1 MRIVFLKFLFI
12 TAVLPGFG
20 QVSEEAVLSTEIWE
34 NIHLHLN
41 KTTFLE
47 GERLWFKAY
56 VREQKSQ
63 LPSLSTSNLHVA
75 LYDLEGKPI
84 KRKLVYIQNGMGEG
98 YIPIDS
104 TFVNEKYTLLAWT
117 NYMRNFKNLE
127 PYRQEISIVKDNDR
141 VEEHL
146 EEEVMISVYP
156 EGGYLIE
163 GTYNTVGIHLQNKLG
178 HGVSSSNMELV
189 DDSGKVIQSN
199 IKTNSF
205 GIGQTGFMVESG
217 RSYRLK
223 HKRPGLPTSFSELP
237 EAVKDRF
244 GFSIDNNGKD
254 KILVKLL
261 ASEETF
267 SVSQEQFCTMA
278 IYQDAYIYFE
288 DVALDKDKAV
298 VSILREKLP
307 HGVLT
312 AVLFDQDLNPIS
324 QRMFFNHKVKGPI
337 LEDLEVEHCPSFL
350 RDSIQVDLIL
360 PKNIEKEVNLS
371 VSALPTE
378 STAYAPNHSVITS
391 FLLRPYVTN
400 TLEDYYFFDG
410 QDRRKRFELDKRL
423 LIEGWGRYDWQS
435 KNLKAAQIEFAS
447 ENGISFRGKVLDA
460 DIKIE
465 NQVSLVSEESSAI
478 DFSQL
483 DSRKSF
489 EGNMVLFENDSLM
502 LSLLG
507 NKGKLRKPN
516 AEVEFKSNRD
526 YVKETPEWLKART
539 EKREPMRR
547 EAFAVDQTLNLGER
561 IIVLNEV
568 TVTKKALRTDKT
580 DMFIPKGTL
589 LPISEGRI
597 IGDAE
602 IKRFGS
608 VISYLSTLGYSSSS
622 AMNSEGFME
631 NVLLSPKSNKR
642 VAVDESLLNIPLSR
656 VRAIYYDI
664 EKKFY
669 ISIVLRS
676 SPYEK
681 PELRDKFLRFAI
693 KNGYTRPQA
702 YFTPN
707 YPSYSNAIFKN
718 YGALD
723 WKANV
728 PVGADVPTSIMLPIN
743 NQDEILLHVEGMG
756 SDGSLLSETVK
767 IKVN

>member
-1 MRIVFLKFLFI
+1 MRIVFLKLLFI
-12 TAVLPGFG
+12 VTVLPGLG
-20 QVSEEAVLSTEIWE
+20 QVSDEAVPSTEIWE
-34 NIHLHLN
+34 NIHLHVN

-63 LPSLSTSNLHVA
+63 LPSLSTSNLHVG

-84 KRKLVYIQNGMGEG
+84 KRKLVYIQNGTGEG
-98 YIPIDS
+98 YISIDS

-127 PYRQEISIVKDNDR
+127 PYRQEISIVKDIDK
-141 VEEHL
+141 VEEDVD
-146 EEEVMISVYP
+146 EDVSISVYP

-163 GTYNTVGIHLQNKLG
+163 GAYNTIGIHLQYKLG
-178 HGVSSSNMELV
+178 QGVSSSNIELV
-189 DDSGKVIQSN
+189 DNTGKVVQSN

-217 RSYRLK
+217 RSYQLK
-223 HKRPGLPTSFSELP
+223 QKRSGLPTIVSELP
-237 EAVKDRF
+237 AAVKDRF

-267 SVSQEQFCTMA
+267 SASEEHFCTMA
-278 IYQDAYIYFE
+278 IYQDVYTYFE

-307 HGVLT
+307 HGVLI
-312 AVLFDQDLNPIS
+312 AVLFDQDLNPIA
-324 QRMFFNHKVKGPI
+324 QRMFFNHKMKGPI
-337 LEDLEVEHCPSFL
+337 LEDLEVEHCPSFFG
-350 RDSIQVDLIL
+350 DSIQVDLIL
-360 PKNIEKEVNLS
+360 PKNIIKEVNLS

-378 STAYAPNHSVITS
+378 STAYSPNHSVVTS
-391 FLLRPYVTN
+391 FLLRPYVIN
-400 TLEDYYFFDG
+400 KLEDYYFFDG

-435 KNLKAAQIEFAS
+435 KNLKAAQIEFAL
-447 ENGISFRGKVLDA
+447 ENGISFGGKVLDA
-460 DIKIE
+460 DIRTE
-465 NQVSLVSEESSAI
+465 NQISLVAEESSAI

-507 NKGKLRKPN
+507 EKGKLRKPN
-516 AEVEFKSNRD
+516 ATVEFKSNRES
-526 YVKETPEWLKART
+526 VTEIPEWLKTKT
-539 EKREPMRR
+539 EKREPILR
-547 EAFAVDQTLNLGER
+547 EAVAVDQNLNLGER
-561 IIVLNEV
+561 TIVLEGV
-568 TVTKKALRTDKT
+568 TVTQAARAKKVTFVT
-580 DMFIPKGTL
+580 TGSKGT
-589 LPISEGRI
+589 ISEGRI

-602 IKRFGS
+602 IKKYAS
-608 VISYLSTLGYSSSS
+608 ALSYLSTLGYSKSRVLDVD
-622 AMNSEGFME
+622 GFY
-631 NVLLSPKSNKR
+631 VDALLSPKSNTPVR
-642 VAVDESLLNIPLSR
+642 VTGNMNAPLSR
-656 VRAIYYDI
+656 VSAIYFDI
-664 EKKFY
+664 DKRNWVNIVERAETYVRPEDRIKYLKFLIKEGY
-669 ISIVLRS
+669 V
-676 SPYEK
+676 K
-681 PELRDKFLRFAI
+681 PE
-693 KNGYTRPQA
+693 A

-728 PVGADVPTSIMLPIN
+728 PVGTDIPTSIMLPIN
-743 NQDEILLHVEGMG
+743 NQNEMLLHVEGMS
-756 SDGSLLSETVK
+756 SDGSLLSETIK